1 MILIKNPYFVR
12 TNEITWDRD
21 KEARFILEPIL
32 NSFIPYH
39 FVLHPNTKNNN
50 NKTNNKLIIPRWKR
64 PKKLSTQRRY
74 IKSKECC
81 ELCAHIK
88 QSISHF
94 FPSSVQR
101 RRWEGGGG
109 CYWTICW
116 RLFCSTHTHCW
127 VEKLHSNLNSIKYK
141 FSFICGD
148 CPRMADEWKRRE
160 SGKWSGISM
169 LQYNS
174 DALVNGGKYRLLHG
188 LQYSK
193 VAHLKPFRA
202 ITEFYF

>member
-1 MILIKNPYFVR
+1 MKTTKKAEHTKKVHQVKRMLWIMCTYKTIYFSFFFHQAC
-12 TNEITWDRD
+12 RD
-21 KEARFILEPIL
+21 GGGK
-32 NSFIPYH
+32 
-39 FVLHPNTKNNN
+39 
-50 NKTNNKLIIPRWKR
+50 
-64 PKKLSTQRRY
+64 
-74 IKSKECC
+74 
-81 ELCAHIK
+81 
-88 QSISHF
+88 
-94 FPSSVQR
+94 
-101 RRWEGGGG
+101 GGG